1 MITDRLLQEILPP
14 VPREKQEINFVVAPA
29 YAFSFV
35 TKLTNYVVD
44 VRIESDRDIEAI
56 DPQLIRG
63 RHVEIT
69 YLEGGEELAKKLAYL
84 IKQSQ
89 PLGAFYVTPR
99 GEWVQLVDGH
109 WKCLARIPND
119 NRRS

>member
-1 MITDRLLQEILPP
+1 MITDRLLQEVLPL
-14 VPREKQEINFVVAPA
+14 VPREKQEINFVVAPV
-29 YAFSFV
+29 YAFSGI
-35 TKLTNYVVD
+35 TKLTTYVVD
-44 VRIESDRDIEAI
+44 VRIESDRDIGAI

-63 RHVEIT
+63 RYVQIT
-69 YLEGGEELAKKLAYL
+69 YQEGGEELAKKLAYL
-84 IKQSQ
+84 IKQAQ